1 MKKDTIQI
9 SDRTCTIYKSEH
21 PEYLLIQ
28 PIDEHDLEVLDNEV
42 ATIESLTNKSFTL
55 VAFEIKDW
63 QSELTPWTAPAVFGK
78 TASKREQRD
87 ACISYAK
94 CEQTRPKVKNPFGD
108 GAVATLSFIKDIL
121 IPQLEQMQLF
131 DENNMQCVL
140 GGYSLAGF
148 FALWSSCQTGIFD
161 GIAAVSPSVWYPQ
174 WMEYAEKN
182 RPSATSVYLSLGDKE
197 EKTKNP
203 TMAKV
208 GSCIRKQHELLTAQG
223 ISTILEWNPGNHFQH
238 SDERTAKGFAWV
250 INHI

>member
-1 MKKDTIQI
+1 MKKETVQI
-9 SDRTCTIYKSEH
+9 ADRTCTIYKSEH

-42 ATIESLTNKSFTL
+42 VVIQSLTNKPSTL

-78 TASKREQRD
+78 TASKQEQRD
-87 ACISYAK
+87 ACISYAER
-94 CEQTRPKVKNPFGD
+94 EQTRPKVKIPFGE

-131 DENNMQCVL
+131 DKDKMQCVL

-148 FALWSSCQTGIFD
+148 FALWSSYQTEIFD
-161 GIAAVSPSVWYPQ
+161 GVAAVSPSVWYPQ

-182 RPSATSVYLSLGDKE
+182 RPLATSVYLSLGDKE

-203 TMAKV
+203 TMAQV
-208 GSCIRKQHELLTAQG
+208 GNCIRRQQELLTTQG
-223 ISTILEWNPGNHFQH
+223 INTILEWNPGNHFQH
-238 SDERTAKGFAWV
+238 SDERTAKGFAWL
-250 INHI
+250 INQD

>member
-1 MKKDTIQI
+1 MKKVTVQI
-9 SDRTCTIYKSEH
+9 ADRTCTIYKSEQ
-21 PEYLLIQ
+21 PGYLLIQ

-42 ATIESLTNKSFTL
+42 VVIQSLTNKSFTL

-63 QSELTPWTAPAVFGK
+63 QSELTPWTVPAVFGK
-78 TASKREQRD
+78 
-87 ACISYAK
+87 
-94 CEQTRPKVKNPFGD
+94 VPFGD

-121 IPQLEQMQLF
+121 ILQLEQMQLF
-131 DENNMQCVL
+131 DKDKIKCAL

-148 FALWSSCQTGIFD
+148 FALWSTYQTRIFD

-182 RPSATSVYLSLGDKE
+182 RPLSTSVYLSLGDKE

-203 TMAKV
+203 TMAQV
-208 GSCIRKQHELLTAQG
+208 GNCIRKQQELLTAQG

-238 SDERTAKGFAWV
+238 SDERTAKGFAW
-250 INHI
+250 IMNHI

>member
-1 MKKDTIQI
+1 MSLLLRIVKMKKDTVQI
-9 SDRTCTIYKSEH
+9 ADRTCTLYKSEK

-42 ATIESLTNKSFTL
+42 ATIETLTNKSFTL

-78 TASKREQRD
+78 
-87 ACISYAK
+87 
-94 CEQTRPKVKNPFGD
+94 VPFGE
-108 GAVATLSFIKDIL
+108 GASATLSFIKDTL
-121 IPQLEQMQLF
+121 IPQLEQMELF
-131 DENNMQCVL
+131 DKNGMQCVF

-148 FALWSSCQTGIFD
+148 FALWSSYQTKLFG

-182 RPSATSVYLSLGDKE
+182 RPLATSVYLSLGDKE

-203 TMAKV
+203 TMAQV
-208 GSCIRKQHELLTAQG
+208 GNCIRKQQELLAAQG
-223 ISTILEWNPGNHFQH
+223 INTILEWNPGNHFQH
-238 SDERTAKGFAWV
+238 SDERTAKGFAWL
-250 INHI
+250 INQN

>member
-1 MKKDTIQI
+1 MKKVTVQI
-9 SDRTCTIYKSEH
+9 ADRTCTIYKSEQ
-21 PEYLLIQ
+21 PGYLLIQ

-42 ATIESLTNKSFTL
+42 VVIQSLTNKSFTL

-63 QSELTPWTAPAVFGK
+63 QSELTPWTVPAVFGK
-78 TASKREQRD
+78 
-87 ACISYAK
+87 
-94 CEQTRPKVKNPFGD
+94 VPFGD

-121 IPQLEQMQLF
+121 ILQLEQMQLF
-131 DENNMQCVL
+131 DKNKIKCAL

-148 FALWSSCQTGIFD
+148 FALWSTYQTRIFD

-182 RPSATSVYLSLGDKE
+182 RPLATSVYLSLGDKE

-203 TMAKV
+203 TMAQV
-208 GSCIRKQHELLTAQG
+208 GNCIRKQQELLTAQG

-238 SDERTAKGFAWV
+238 SDERTAKGFAW
-250 INHI
+250 IMNHI

>member
-1 MKKDTIQI
+1 MKKENTQI
-9 SDRTCTIYKSEH
+9 ADRTCTIYRSEH
-21 PEYLLIQ
+21 PEYLLVQ

-42 ATIESLTNKSFTL
+42 AVIQSLTNKSFTL

-63 QSELTPWTAPAVFGK
+63 QRELTPWTAPAVFG
-78 TASKREQRD
+78 
-87 ACISYAK
+87 
-94 CEQTRPKVKNPFGD
+94 KNPFGD

-131 DENNMQCVL
+131 DKDKMQCVL

-148 FALWSSCQTGIFD
+148 FALWSSYQTRIFD

-174 WMEYAEKN
+174 WMEYAENN

-203 TMAKV
+203 IMAQV
-208 GSCIRKQHELLTAQG
+208 GNCIRKQQELLTAQG
-223 ISTILEWNPGNHFQH
+223 INTILEWNPGNHFQH
-238 SDERTAKGFAWV
+238 SDERTAKGFAWL
-250 INHI
+250 IN

>member
-1 MKKDTIQI
+1 MKKDTVQI

-78 TASKREQRD
+78 
-87 ACISYAK
+87 I
-94 CEQTRPKVKNPFGD
+94 PFGE
-108 GAVATLSFIKDIL
+108 GAVATLSFIQNIL
-121 IPQLEQMQLF
+121 IPELKRMQLF
-131 DENNMQCVL
+131 DKDKMQCVL

-148 FALWSSCQTGIFD
+148 FALWSSYQTELFD

-174 WMEYAEKN
+174 WIAYAETHQ
-182 RPSATSVYLSLGDKE
+182 PSTSAVYLSLGDKE
-197 EKTKNP
+197 EKARNP
-203 TMAKV
+203 VMASV
-208 GSCIRKQHELLTAQG
+208 GACIREASEVLKRT
-223 ISTILEWNPGNHFQH
+223 NY
-238 SDERTAKGFAWV
+238 SDIVVGVGAEVETVEA
-250 INHI
+250 